1 LHSNQSKGENMR
13 LIHSVKVLLCSSL
26 LVLSGLAI
34 AGKGATSSK
43 SMSRGFSSSRS
54 VPSISNT
61 RPSNSSFGSFGSF
74 SGLSKQSN
82 SRSNAGGAFNRDLA
96 NRQAQANAMKNWDN
110 NHKPSP
116 TAAASG
122 VPLPSNSS
130 NNSVGNSTSNTGYQQ
145 RPIAASPQVIS
156 VPTAPS
162 NGPSLGG
169 IMTGMVLG
177 HVLTQ
182 PRTVYANGNNNGQGN
197 AGGKL
202 EPITPEGEFKQSQ
215 IPVEG
220 VPNES
225 VEAAQSE
232 LQPNVV
238 ATPKTEIGKPVESEK
253 STGVL
258 GWMLIVGV
266 IATAVWYVRR
276 RMRAVSQG
284 NNHINTKPH
293 YSL

>member
-1 LHSNQSKGENMR
+1 MR
-13 LIHSVKVLLCSSL
+13 LINSVKVLLCSSL

-34 AGKGATSSK
+34 AGKGAASSK

-61 RPSNSSFGSFGSF
+61 RPSNSSFGSFG
-74 SGLSKQSN
+74 GLSKQSN

-110 NHKPSP
+110 NHRPSP

-130 NNSVGNSTSNTGYQQ
+130 NNSVGNSASNTGYQQ
-145 RPIAASPQVIS
+145 RPIISSPQVIS
-156 VPTAPS
+156 APTSPS
-162 NGPSLGG
+162 NGPSMTG

-182 PRTVYANGNNNGQGN
+182 PRTLYANGNNNGQGN
-197 AGGKL
+197 AGGHV

-215 IPVEG
+215 IPVEI
-220 VPNES
+220 VSNES
-225 VEAAQSE
+225 VQTAQS
-232 LQPNVV
+232 QAQAQSSVV
-238 ATPKTEIGKPVESEK
+238 STPKTEIGKPVESEK

-266 IATAVWYVRR
+266 IATTVWYARR

-284 NNHINTKPH
+284 DGRVNTKPH